1 MNIKKTMSNGEAKI
15 KIKRILMAEIDRL
28 PSHYDADIDEQVFTS
43 TVEANKLLQ
52 LNKIVSEAL
61 EKQTT
66 KYKHINTR
74 YTHWGKCRHDKFRCE
89 TCGFTKEFTNNH
101 TAQYQFCPGCGREIN
116 WSKPKGSDCDF
127 MFIDEVIAYDTQK
140 ED

>member
-1 MNIKKTMSNGEAKI
+1 MTYEGAKATILLEYCAACSCGDCDNCVFGIVIK
-15 KIKRILMAEIDRL
+15 
-28 PSHYDADIDEQVFTS
+28 
-43 TVEANKLLQ
+43 
-52 LNKIVSEAL
+52 AL

-116 WSKPKGSDCDF
+116 WRKPKGNDCDF